1 MSDPDIS
8 VKSDPEITIHDM
20 ASTDWVAVGKPG
32 LFYKPA
38 RVDLDTGE
46 FLGLFRFDPFAES
59 GLHQHVDVGAS
70 YILSGSVTD
79 YSGNFTQ
86 GCVGIN
92 PPGDTHDALSYYGAL
107 ITSRLEGSSIY
118 PPKAEELN
126 AIHPGAYRHGFEN
139 AGALRDPIVV
149 PYHYSSIELAAGH
162 PEGVNFRLLYDY
174 AGTDHDFRMSS
185 LHLNPGARLPSFSTQ
200 AGLDI
205 FVVTGDLELAGSH
218 VKANQFVT
226 VAPATSLEVTSHF
239 GCHLICWSESPVSLM
254 SPGSP
259 DPFGF

>member
-1 MSDPDIS
+1 MSEELSSP
-8 VKSDPEITIHDM
+8 VQFEGLEIHDM

-38 RVDLDTGE
+38 RVDLDSGK
-46 FLGLFRFDPFAES
+46 FLGLFRFDAFAES

-86 GCVGIN
+86 GCIGIN
-92 PPGDTHDALSYYGAL
+92 PPGDTHDALSYDGAL

-126 AIHPGAYRHGFEN
+126 AIHPGAYRHGFQN
-139 AGALRDPIVV
+139 AGAMRDPIVV
-149 PYHYSSIELAAGH
+149 PYHYSGIEPSKGH
-162 PEGVNFRLLYDY
+162 PEGVTMRLLYDY

-185 LHLNPGARLPSFSTQ
+185 LHLDPGARTGPFTTQ

-205 FVVTGDLELAGSH
+205 FVVAGDLEIAGQS
-218 VKANQFVT
+218 VKANQFVS
-226 VAPATSLEVTSHF
+226 APSSAELEISSHF
-239 GCHLICWSESPVSLM
+239 GCHLICWSEAPVISE
-254 SPGSP
+254 GP